1 MTREGRCA
9 VAVELSRVLPQ
20 VEAAQVD
27 ITVHVSTK
35 LNVTQVA
42 ARRKVNVFLL
52 NEIGTGLGSDIPTLV
67 VHNDRLCWRVPVIL
81 ALAPRGRL
89 GQVGQID
96 VDAQTG
102 EVLADDQ
109 LIRDVTEHAQRLA
122 AGSAL

>member
-1 MTREGRCA
+1 MA
-9 VAVELSRVLPQ
+9 IELNQVLPQ

-27 ITVHVSTK
+27 VTVHFSAK

-52 NEIGTGLGSDIPTLV
+52 NEIGTGLGGDTPTLV
-67 VHNDRLCWRVPVIL
+67 INNNRLYWRVPVIL
-81 ALAPRGRL
+81 ALPTRGRL

-102 EVLADDQ
+102 EILADPRLMSDITTHAEQ
-109 LIRDVTEHAQRLA
+109 LV
-122 AGSAL
+122 AGPPL

>member
-1 MTREGRCA
+1 M
-9 VAVELSRVLPQ
+9 AVELNQVLPQ
-20 VEAAQVD
+20 IEAAKVD
-27 ITVHVSTK
+27 ISVHVSAT

-52 NEIGTGLGSDIPTLV
+52 NQVGTGLGGDTPTLV
-67 VHNDRLCWRVPVIL
+67 VQNDRLCWRVPVIL
-81 ALAPRGRL
+81 ALPPKGRL

-102 EVLADDQ
+102 EILADEK
-109 LIRDVTEHAQRLA
+109 LIRDIADHAERLV